1 MLKLLFLLLVLA
13 AIACFFIFDLQQY
26 ITLEYIKQQH
36 DTMLEYYVTN
46 KLLIV
51 LVFAFVYIAVTALS
65 LPAAT
70 ILTLVGGAVF
80 GFSWGVLIVSFASS
94 IGATIAFSVSRF
106 LTRDYVQNK
115 YSKQLSKINEG
126 FAKEGAFYLF
136 ALRLTP
142 LFPFFMVNI
151 LTALLPIKTRT
162 FYLVSQIGMLPAT
175 AVFVYAGTQLA
186 KIESLSDIASP
197 SLLVSLACL
206 GLFPIVAKKMLD
218 ILRKGKNNA

>member
-1 MLKLLFLLLVLA
+1 VLKLLLLLLVLA
-13 AIACFFIFDLQQY
+13 AIAYFFIFDLQQY
-26 ITLEYIKQQH
+26 VTLEYIKQQH
-36 DTMLEYYVTN
+36 NTVLEYYQN
-46 KLLIV
+46 NRFFIV
-51 LVFAFVYIAVTALS
+51 LFFAFVYIAVTALS

-70 ILTLVGGAVF
+70 ILTLLGGAVF
-80 GFSWGVLIVSFASS
+80 EFGLGLLIVSFASS

-106 LTRDYVQNK
+106 LARDYVQKN
-115 YSKQLSKINEG
+115 YSKQLAKINEG

-142 LFPFFMVNI
+142 VFPFFMVNI
-151 LTALLPIKTRT
+151 LTALLPIKLKT

-206 GLFPIVAKKMLD
+206 GLFPIVAKKTLD
-218 ILRKGKNNA
+218 ILRKEKING